1 MHPSNTLSIKFLTL
15 FIQFIKDNFYMN
27 NQKIEGNGYDTIAAV
42 GIRAAAEHLRLPI
55 NLRL

>member
-1 MHPSNTLSIKFLTL
+1 
-15 FIQFIKDNFYMN
+15 MN
-27 NQKIEGNGYDTIAAV
+27 NQKIERNGYDTIAAL